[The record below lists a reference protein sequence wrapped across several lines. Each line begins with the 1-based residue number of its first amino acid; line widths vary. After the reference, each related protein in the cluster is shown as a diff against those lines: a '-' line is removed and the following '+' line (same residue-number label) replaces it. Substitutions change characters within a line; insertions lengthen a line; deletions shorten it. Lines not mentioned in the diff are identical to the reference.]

1 MTTGGIVTRTNYPRE
16 KVVFRATDATPGR
29 TLSVTPANSA
39 TQHLSY
45 GRILLG
51 PSVTSVSFDAAGDEV
66 GLICFGGH
74 AKVTVSGHAEPF
86 EFGRHDALYVP
97 RDSTVTVTTDSTVD
111 IAEFRAPVEHHYP
124 LQYVRAVDVEANP
137 SLCFRTGGEN
147 TSRTLRILLGKNV
160 EAGRLMAGVT
170 VSDPGHWTSW
180 PPHEHADLAEEMYV
194 YYDMPKE
201 AFAIQMVYND
211 AREPEHV
218 EVVRS
223 GDAMIMANG
232 FHPNVSVPGH
242 PVRFLWIMA
251 AHREVDDRKFGVV
264 NVHPD
269 FSQVASGLDK
279 GR

>member
-1 MTTGGIVTRTNYPRE
+1 MTRPQHARE
-16 KVVFRATDATPGR
+16 RVVFRATDAKLGR
-29 TLSVTPANSA
+29 HLSVTPSNSA
-39 TQHLSY
+39 TRHLSY
-45 GRILLG
+45 GRIRLDASL
-51 PSVTSVSFDAAGDEV
+51 PSLTFDAGHDEV
-66 GLICFGGH
+66 GLICFSGQ
-74 AKVTVSGHAEPF
+74 AMVTVSGQAAPF
-86 EFGRHDALYVP
+86 VLGRHDALYVP
-97 RDSTVTVTTDSTVD
+97 RDATIVIVTESAVD
-111 IAEFRAPVEHHYP
+111 IAEFRAPVDNLYP
-124 LQYVRAVDVEANP
+124 VQYVRAADVETNP
-137 SLCFRTGGEN
+137 GLCFKTGGAA
-147 TSRTLRILLGKNV
+147 TSRTLRILLGKNI

-170 VSDPGHWTSW
+170 VSEPGHWTSW

-223 GDAMIMANG
+223 GDAVIMADG

-242 PVRFLWIMA
+242 SVRFLWIMA
-251 AHREVDDRKFGVV
+251 AHREAEDRKFGVV

-269 FSQVASGLDK
+269 FAQTSSGLDK